1 MRSTLHRDE
10 PMPTQHRDRT
20 HQPWCLSGL
29 AASPADLNETARR
42 LTRQRGHQP
51 SLYELIEDLMAQQHI
66 AAPFTDPARA
76 TTPPRG
82 ATA

>member
-1 MRSTLHRDE
+1 
-10 PMPTQHRDRT
+10 MPTQHRDRT

-29 AASPADLNETARR
+29 ATSPANLNETARR

-51 SLYELIEDLMAQQHI
+51 SLYELVEDLMAQQHI
-66 AAPFTDPARA
+66 AAPFTDRARPATPARA
-76 TTPPRG
+76 